1 VLPITITL
9 LSIAKTSSK
18 NTQFILNVVWKV
30 IYGSY
35 KFDYLELKFEEET
48 LKERLWKTLQELK
61 TRTSNE
67 EGSDKVVL

>member
-1 VLPITITL
+1 
-9 LSIAKTSSK
+9 
-18 NTQFILNVVWKV
+18 VWKV